1 MKRIAVLALMGLLS
15 VVAVTSVTAQR
26 GGAKG
31 PKTAFWASLNLTEDQ
46 QAQIKELHLR
56 MREQKDQSKLR
67 GERPSKEQL
76 EALGTEYDQALS
88 AILTADQQGKLAQMK
103 GSGRGRYRSGQGDGH
118 RRPSG
123 LRRQVLATLDL
134 SEEQRDAIKELRE
147 ARRAQMKK
155 LRASRER
162 PTRAELR
169 ARREAMKESFAAILT
184 PDQLARLEEIKSQ
197 GKGSQPRGH
206 RQRRP
211 LRELR
216 SLDLSEDQQS
226 RLKALRERATEERAA
241 RRASGERPTTEE
253 RKVQRDAME
262 AAVAEILTPEQR
274 LQLEERRAARGVG
287 EGPDAMRSTES
298 GFARGEAPAT
308 IIESRSWGRIK
319 VDIQ

>member
-1 MKRIAVLALMGLLS
+1 MKSIAVLALTGLLS

-31 PKTAFWASLNLTEDQ
+31 PKTTFWASLNLTEDQ

-56 MREQKDQSKLR
+56 MREQKEQYKLR

-76 EALGTEYDQALS
+76 VALGTEYDQALS
-88 AILTADQQGKLAQMK
+88 AVLTADQQGKLAQMK
-103 GSGRGRYRSGQGDGH
+103 GSGRGSDQGDGH
-118 RRPSG
+118 RRPNG

-211 LRELR
+211 LRGLR
-216 SLDLSEDQQS
+216 SLNLSEDQQS

-253 RKVQRDAME
+253 RKVQRDAMV

-298 GFARGEAPAT
+298 GFSRSEAPAT

-319 VDIQ
+319 ADTQ